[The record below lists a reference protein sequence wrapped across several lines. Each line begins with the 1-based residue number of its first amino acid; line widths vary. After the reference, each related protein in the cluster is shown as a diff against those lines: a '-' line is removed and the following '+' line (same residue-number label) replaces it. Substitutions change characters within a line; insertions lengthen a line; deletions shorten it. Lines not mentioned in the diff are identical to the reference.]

1 MKRTR
6 IIVGI
11 VILLVVIFIGV
22 VAAVK
27 MGFIVVGDVDKEYY
41 KVRGIT
47 VSEKDGKIDWS
58 TLANVDKISYAFVKA
73 TEGTIIKDEK
83 FVYNFNT
90 AIKNGIIV
98 GPYHEFTLESD
109 GKSQATHF
117 INTYRS
123 KAPEVTPPTVKV
135 FAESDSL
142 GETQVTKLKTE
153 LEIMMKELYNK
164 YDKEPILYTDNMTY
178 QNYLRNDKELDIY
191 PIFIENTKY
200 QPMII
205 DDRDWTFWQYDRE
218 GELKGVKTSVPKSVY
233 VSDAKDFSY
242 FYKGDFLSQQR
253 EFNEREKQS
262 QKK

>member
-1 MKRTR
+1 MKKTR

-11 VILLVVIFIGV
+11 IILLAVIAIGG

-27 MGFIVVGDVDKEYY
+27 MGLIVIGDVDKEYY

-47 VSEKDGKIDWS
+47 VSEVDGEINWA
-58 TLANVDKISYAFVKA
+58 TVANVDKISYAFVRA
-73 TEGTIIKDEK
+73 TQGTIIKDTK

-98 GPYHEFTLESD
+98 GPYHEFSIDCT
-109 GKSQATHF
+109 GKAQATHF

-123 KAPEVTPPTVKV
+123 KAAEVVPPTVKV
-135 FAESDSL
+135 FMESDSMN
-142 GETQVTKLKTE
+142 EQEVTTLKTE
-153 LEIMMKELYNK
+153 LEVMMKELYNK

-178 QNYLRNDKELDIY
+178 QEYLRDDKELDIY
-191 PIFIENTKY
+191 PIFIENTMY

-205 DDRDWTFWQYDRE
+205 DDREWTFWQYDRDAE
-218 GELKGVKTSVPKSVY
+218 FKGVKTKVARSVY

-242 FYKGDFLSQQR
+242 FWKGDFLSQQR
-253 EFNEREKQS
+253 EFNEREKNA
-262 QKK
+262 QKQ